1 MVYGLV
7 RVINPHSEKENV
19 KMVDNSK
26 HPEKTINPTSNLS
39 LNTPIIAMYPGQ
51 AEPTDEYLLFIKQ
64 IGLDTV
70 MVMGLPEELRSV
82 EGLLSIKKRY
92 ADAGIKVYSICGPI
106 SMQPKEIVLNMPG
119 RDKLIEDYLDW
130 IRTLG
135 KAGIQYSNSGFMG
148 GTGVWTTKWGD
159 EASTRGAAT
168 REFNEVA
175 PTITRFPPMLL
186 GAPRIPIAPMPSFK
200 VNKLAFG
207 REYTRDEIL
216 ENFTYFIKK
225 VVPVAE
231 EAGVC
236 IGFHPDDPPG
246 YQMMAG
252 VARIFSNFESIKE
265 VLQIANSP
273 NIGII
278 LCGGIWLEGDKRMG
292 VDITEAIRWFV
303 TNKKTWEFHFRN
315 VSSPLPRFLET
326 FPDNGYYDMYKVMKA
341 LVDIGYSGIVH
352 LDHAPDIVGT
362 PYTYPAY
369 AVGYMKA
376 CLQRALAEAKIA

>member
-1 MVYGLV
+1 MADNNKHSKKSNDLAS
-7 RVINPHSEKENV
+7 NPS
-19 KMVDNSK
+19 
-26 HPEKTINPTSNLS
+26 P
-39 LNTPIIAMYPGQ
+39 NTPIIAMYPGQ
-51 AEPTDEYLLFIKQ
+51 ANPTDEYLLFIKQ

-70 MVMGLPEELRSV
+70 MVMGLPEDLRSV

-92 ADAGIKVYSICGPI
+92 ADAGINVYTICGPI

-119 RDKLIEDYLDW
+119 RDKLIEDYLNW

-135 KAGIQYSNSGFMG
+135 KAGIRYTNSGFMG
-148 GTGVWTTKWGD
+148 GTGVWTTKRGD

-168 REFNEVA
+168 REFNEA
-175 PTITRFPPMLL
+175 ASTIAT
-186 GAPRIPIAPMPSFK
+186 ASTPSFE

-216 ENFTYFIKK
+216 ANYTYFIRK

-246 YQMMAG
+246 YQMMGG
-252 VARIFSNFESIKE
+252 VARIFSSFESIKE
-265 VLQIANSP
+265 MLQIANSP

-278 LCGGIWLEGDKRMG
+278 LCGGIWLEGGQRMG
-292 VDITEAIRWFV
+292 TDLTEAIRWFV

-326 FPDNGYYDMYKVMKA
+326 FPDNGYYDMYKAMKA
-341 LVDIGYSGIVH
+341 LVDVGYNGIVH
-352 LDHAPDIVGT
+352 LDHTPAMVGAP
-362 PYTYPAY
+362 YAYSAY
-369 AVGYMKA
+369 AAGYMKA
-376 CLQRALAEAKIA
+376 CLQRALAEAKKT